1 MNVKETFRPSKY
13 FFSYKCNY
21 CTRFMYEFIFSFG
34 IVLNFVRTEKQ
45 NKELLENHR
54 SKNPRINCK
63 EQLVALSA

>member
-1 MNVKETFRPSKY
+1 
-13 FFSYKCNY
+13 
-21 CTRFMYEFIFSFG
+21 MYEFIFSFG